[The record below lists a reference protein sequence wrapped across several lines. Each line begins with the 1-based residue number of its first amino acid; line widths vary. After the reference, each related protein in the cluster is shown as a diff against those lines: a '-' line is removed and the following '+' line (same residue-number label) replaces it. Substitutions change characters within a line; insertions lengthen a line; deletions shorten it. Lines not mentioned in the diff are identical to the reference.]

1 MHSFVMGS
9 YRLITNCG
17 RSFRTFILYSHFS
30 SDVRNQTERKEEE
43 EAKEEGCSAA
53 VEAEISVQVEDQKE
67 I

>member
-9 YRLITNCG
+9 YQFITNCG
-17 RSFRTFILYSHFS
+17 WGFRTYILYSRVS
-30 SDVRNQTERKEEE
+30 SDVRNQTERKE